1 MVCDGEQGW
10 EGRYIRIQSE
20 QNMMRTGLGWK
31 NQSRSSVVIARRE
44 REKKRLLPP
53 NIPTTLWFICPNE
66 QLLLNPSCYLMGE
79 MGEILY
85 LN

>member
-1 MVCDGEQGW
+1 ME
-10 EGRYIRIQSE
+10 
-20 QNMMRTGLGWK
+20 
-31 NQSRSSVVIARRE
+31 NQSRSVITRRG

-53 NIPTTLWFICPNE
+53 NIPTTFRFIYLNE

-85 LN
+85 LKWALHVKWLIDKLGHRHHLHL

>member
-31 NQSRSSVVIARRE
+31 NQSFVVITRWG
-44 REKKRLLPP
+44 REKKGLLPP